1 MSEFAFKLPDLGE
14 GTVEAELIEWHVKPG
29 DLVKEDDSLVD
40 VMTDKAN
47 VEIPSPVDGR
57 ILSISGEVGD
67 ILAVGSVLIVFE
79 TDASVS
85 VPVDVVPEA
94 AEPAPTTNRSN
105 TTASQFETVQA
116 PEQTATSVTPQP
128 GVTQSEA
135 KITSAILTS
144 PAIRNKARQVGV
156 DLANVHGSGPKG
168 RILKADLDTYINQA
182 LEQSGQGSSANVSR
196 LEKNGTEVIKVVG
209 VRRVIAERM
218 SEAKRTIPHFTF
230 VDEVDVT
237 ELEALRVHLNKKH
250 PKVNLT
256 YLPFVMLALVDVLQR
271 YPQCNARYSTEDKSI
286 VRHHAVNI
294 GVATQTESGLKVP
307 VVHHCEA
314 KNLYEAAA
322 EMQRVS
328 AAARDGSASPA
339 QLSGSTITITSLGKL
354 GGIVSTPVLNMPEVS
369 IIGLNRAMDKPVVL
383 NGQVQV
389 RRMMN
394 ISSSFDH
401 RFVDG
406 ADAAAMIWALKEML
420 EHPAMIFGAGT

>member
-47 VEIPSPVDGR
+47 VEIPSPVEGR
-57 ILSISGEVGD
+57 VLSVAGEVGD

-79 TDASVS
+79 TDARLS
-85 VPVDVVPEA
+85 
-94 AEPAPTTNRSN
+94 PT
-105 TTASQFETVQA
+105 QEEVKKLETV
-116 PEQTATSVTPQP
+116 EKVTEEITDRTIVEIENKPAA
-128 GVTQSEA
+128 QSSA
-135 KITSAILTS
+135 RQKSTGAILTS
-144 PAIRNKARQVGV
+144 PAVRNKARQIGV
-156 DLANVHGSGPKG
+156 DLANITGTGPKG
-168 RILKADLDTYINQA
+168 RILKQDLDNYLNRA
-182 LEQSGQGSSANVSR
+182 LEQSGKSASTNASR
-196 LEKNGTEVIKVVG
+196 VEKNGTEVIKIVG

-218 SEAKRTIPHFTF
+218 SESKRTIPHFTF

-237 ELEALRVHLNKKH
+237 ELESLRIHLNKKH
-250 PKVNLT
+250 PQANLT

-271 YPQCNARYSTEDKSI
+271 YPQCNARYSSEDKSI
-286 VRHHAVNI
+286 VRHQAVNI
-294 GVATQTESGLKVP
+294 GIATQTDSGLKVP

-314 KNLYEAAA
+314 KSLYEAAA
-322 EMQRVS
+322 EMQRMS
-328 AAARDGSASPA
+328 TAAKDGSARPA
-339 QLSGSTITITSLGKL
+339 ELSGSTITITSLGKL

-369 IIGLNRAMDKPVVL
+369 IIGLNRAMERPVVL
-383 NGQVQV
+383 NGQIQV
-389 RRMMN
+389 RRIMN

-420 EHPAMIFGAGT
+420 EHPATIFGAAG

>member
-47 VEIPSPVDGR
+47 VEIPSPVEGR
-57 ILSISGEVGD
+57 IVSVAGDVGD
-67 ILAVGSVLIVFE
+67 ILAVGSVLVVFE
-79 TDASVS
+79 TDA
-85 VPVDVVPEA
+85 
-94 AEPAPTTNRSN
+94 
-105 TTASQFETVQA
+105 
-116 PEQTATSVTPQP
+116 TSVNQDESAIVSDPIGP
-128 GVTQSEA
+128 D
-135 KITSAILTS
+135 TSANTSSSSEHDQTSLVKNPVKNAEEEKPLLETRPKGGALILTS
-144 PAIRNKARQVGV
+144 PAVRNRARQAGV
-156 DLANVHGSGPKG
+156 DLANITGTGPKG
-168 RILKADLDTYINQA
+168 RILKTDLDTYISQA
-182 LEQSGQGSSANVSR
+182 LDQSTTHNTSPSSGIERS
-196 LEKNGTEVIKVVG
+196 GTERIKVIG

-218 SEAKRTIPHFTF
+218 TEAKRTIPHFTY

-237 ELEALRVHLNKKH
+237 ELESLRLHLNKKR
-250 PKVNLT
+250 PDAGLT

-271 YPQCNARYSTEDKSI
+271 FPQCNAHYSAEDKCI
-286 VRHHAVNI
+286 VRHEAINI
-294 GVATQTESGLKVP
+294 GVATQTQSGLKVP
-307 VVHHCEA
+307 VVYHCEA
-314 KNLYEAAA
+314 KTLYQAAA

-328 AAARDGSASPA
+328 AAARDGSANVRE
-339 QLSGSTITITSLGKL
+339 LSGSTITVTSLGKL

-369 IIGLNRAMDKPVVL
+369 IIGLNRAMEKPVII

-420 EHPAMIFGAGT
+420 EHPATIFGAGV

>member
-57 ILSISGEVGD
+57 VVSVAGDVGE

-79 TDASVS
+79 TDASVDS
-85 VPVDVVPEA
+85 SDDA
-94 AEPAPTTNRSN
+94 AITNEPAPI
-105 TTASQFETVQA
+105 ETKSKTKEAV
-116 PEQTATSVTPQP
+116 S
-128 GVTQSEA
+128 SET
-135 KITSAILTS
+135 TSAAEKTPVLKSISNASGPILTS
-144 PAIRNKARQVGV
+144 PAIRNRARQAGV
-156 DLANVHGSGPKG
+156 NLANISGTGTRG
-168 RILKADLDTYINQA
+168 RILKADLDAYISQA
-182 LEQSGQGSSANVSR
+182 LDKSTSHSTGLSSGVER
-196 LEKNGTEVIKVVG
+196 NGTERIKVIG

-218 SEAKRTIPHFTF
+218 SEAKRTIPHFTY

-237 ELEALRVHLNKKH
+237 ELESLRLHLNQKN
-250 PKVNLT
+250 PENSLT

-271 YPQCNARYSTEDKSI
+271 FPQCNAHYSAEDKSI
-286 VRHHAVNI
+286 VRHQAVNI
-294 GVATQTESGLKVP
+294 GIATQTDSGLKVP
-307 VVHHCEA
+307 VVNHCEA
-314 KNLYEAAA
+314 KTLYQVAA

-328 AAARDGSASPA
+328 TAARDGSASA
-339 QLSGSTITITSLGKL
+339 RDLSGSTITITSLGKL
-354 GGIVSTPVLNMPEVS
+354 GGVVSTPVINMPEVS
-369 IIGLNRAMDKPVVL
+369 IIGLNRAMEKPVII

-420 EHPAMIFGAGT
+420 EHPATIFGAGT

>member
-1 MSEFAFKLPDLGE
+1 MSEYAFKLPDLGE

-57 ILSISGEVGD
+57 VISVAGDVGD
-67 ILAVGSVLIVFE
+67 ILAVGSVLVVLE
-79 TDASVS
+79 TDASVG
-85 VPVDVVPEA
+85 VPE
-94 AEPAPTTNRSN
+94 EMPALPDK
-105 TTASQFETVQA
+105 
-116 PEQTATSVTPQP
+116 TSVIETEVVKDPVESAPPVLPLVSQ
-128 GVTQSEA
+128 TQA
-135 KITSAILTS
+135 APKNTGAILTS
-144 PAIRNKARQVGV
+144 PAVRNKARQVGV
-156 DLANVHGSGPKG
+156 DLANISGSGPKG
-168 RILKADLDTYINQA
+168 RILKADLDTYIGQA
-182 LEQSGQGSSANVSR
+182 LGQSGHSNNTVRGTEN
-196 LEKNGTEVIKVVG
+196 NGTEVIKIVG

-237 ELEALRVHLNKKH
+237 ELESLRLHLNKKR
-250 PKVNLT
+250 PEASLT
-256 YLPFVMLALVDVLQR
+256 YLPFIMLALVDVLQR
-271 YPQCNARYSTEDKSI
+271 FPQCNARYSSEEKSI
-286 VRHHAVNI
+286 VRHQAINI
-294 GVATQTESGLKVP
+294 GVATQTDSGLKVP

-314 KNLYEAAA
+314 RNLFNAAA

-328 AAARDGSASPA
+328 TAARDGSASKHE
-339 QLSGSTITITSLGKL
+339 LTGSTITITSLGKL

-369 IIGLNRAMDKPVVL
+369 IIGLNRAMDKPVVI
-383 NGQVQV
+383 NGQIQV

-420 EHPAMIFGAGT
+420 EHPATIFGAGA